1 MDSSASPM
9 YPTRVGHLD
18 PNRGFT
24 FSRAPKLYWQLAICR
39 RELLSKIIFWNSPW
53 LPTRFHTVSKTFH
66 TSPPV
71 MSRSLYSRL
80 KGIFL
85 PLHAKVKIWDS
96 ELYTYIKK
104 NSLIWYYMKNLYWE
118 KEIYGWVSLKV
129 HNADLKICFYV
140 LIYIKIMPWKFC
152 IFIPRIG
159 ELFTRITYIHFKK

>member
-9 YPTRVGHLD
+9 YPTRFGHLD

-71 MSRSLYSRL
+71 LSRSLYSRL

-85 PLHAKVKIWDS
+85 PLHAKVKICDS
-96 ELYTYIKK
+96 ELYAYIKK
-104 NSLIWYYMKNLYWE
+104 NSLRIFTGKR
-118 KEIYGWVSLKV
+118 KFTDKFPLKV
-129 HNADLKICFYV
+129 HNADLKISFYV

-152 IFIPRIG
+152 ILYPRNWWV
-159 ELFTRITYIHFKK
+159 IHLYNLH